1 MKSAVHWF
9 LVIAMAIGYT
19 LNIVGIYFGVS
30 DLLSLDLTTLQ
41 QLRLVGVTALRVA
54 GLPVIPLGAVL
65 GYF

>member
-9 LVIAMAIGYT
+9 LLIAMAIGYT

-30 DLLSLDLTTLQ
+30 DLLSLDLTTLE
-41 QLRLVGVTALRVA
+41 QLRLVGVTALRIA